1 MPIDAQHRILVHTGS
16 LIRRA
21 QQRHVAIWM
30 QEVSTDVTSVQ
41 YAVLL
46 VLEQRPGVSQ
56 RELGDELDLDRSTI
70 AELAARMVRNGLVAR
85 VGDPQDKR
93 RNTLFLTAP
102 GRALLN
108 ELKPRV
114 ETVEHVLTQHLSA
127 VERDALRSLIERLL
141 IQSES

>member
-1 MPIDAQHRILVHTGS
+1 MPTDNSPRILAHTGS

-30 QEVSTDVTSVQ
+30 REVSTDVTSVQ

-70 AELAARMVRNGLVAR
+70 AELAARMVRNGLVER
-85 VGDPQDKR
+85 ISDPHDKR
-93 RNTLFLTAP
+93 RNTLFLTTT
-102 GRALLN
+102 GRALLA

-114 ETVEHVLTQHLSA
+114 DNVERVLTQELSIA
-127 VERDALRSLIERLL
+127 ERDTLRHLIERLL
-141 IQSES
+141 IPCEP

>member
-1 MPIDAQHRILVHTGS
+1 MPTDNSPRILVHTGS

-30 QEVSTDVTSVQ
+30 REVSTDVTSVQ

-70 AELAARMVRNGLVAR
+70 AELAARMVRNGLVER
-85 VGDPQDKR
+85 ISDPQDKR
-93 RNTLFLTAP
+93 RNTLFLTTT
-102 GRALLN
+102 GRELLA

-114 ETVEHVLTQHLSA
+114 GNVERVLTQQLSA
-127 VERDALRSLIERLL
+127 TERDTLRQLIERLL
-141 IQSES
+141 IPCER

>member
-1 MPIDAQHRILVHTGS
+1 MHTGS

-30 QEVSTDVTSVQ
+30 REVSADVTSVQ

-85 VGDPQDKR
+85 AGDPSDKR
-93 RNTLFLTAP
+93 RNTLYLTDKGQAQ
-102 GRALLN
+102 LD

-114 ETVEHVLTQHLSA
+114 ETVEHILTQHLSSA
-127 VERDALRSLIERLL
+127 ERDSLRSLIERLL
-141 IQSES
+141 VQAEP

>member
-1 MPIDAQHRILVHTGS
+1 MPTDNSPRILAHTGS

-30 QEVSTDVTSVQ
+30 REVSTDVTSVQ

-70 AELAARMVRNGLVAR
+70 AELAARMVRNGLVER
-85 VGDPQDKR
+85 ISDPHDKR
-93 RNTLFLTAP
+93 RNTLFLTTT
-102 GRALLN
+102 GRALLA

-114 ETVEHVLTQHLSA
+114 DNVERVLTQELNTA
-127 VERDALRSLIERLL
+127 ERDTLRHLIERLL
-141 IQSES
+141 IPCEP

>member
-1 MPIDAQHRILVHTGS
+1 MPTDNSPRILAHTGS

-30 QEVSTDVTSVQ
+30 REVSTDVTSVQ

-70 AELAARMVRNGLVAR
+70 AELAARMVRNGLVER
-85 VGDPQDKR
+85 ISDPHDKR
-93 RNTLFLTAP
+93 RNTLFLTTT
-102 GRALLN
+102 GRALLA

-114 ETVEHVLTQHLSA
+114 DNVERVLTQELSTA
-127 VERDALRSLIERLL
+127 ERDTLRHLIERLL
-141 IQSES
+141 IHCEP

>member
-1 MPIDAQHRILVHTGS
+1 MHTGS

-30 QEVSTDVTSVQ
+30 REVSTDVTSVQ

-70 AELAARMVRNGLVAR
+70 AELAARMVRNGLVER
-85 VGDPQDKR
+85 ISDPQDKR
-93 RNTLFLTAP
+93 RNTLFLTTT
-102 GRALLN
+102 GRELLAG
-108 ELKPRV
+108 LKPRV
-114 ETVEHVLTQHLSA
+114 GNVERVLTQQLSA
-127 VERDALRSLIERLL
+127 TERDTLRQLIERLL
-141 IQSES
+141 IPCDL

>member
-1 MPIDAQHRILVHTGS
+1 MPTDNSPRILAHTGS

-30 QEVSTDVTSVQ
+30 LEVSTDVTSVQ

-70 AELAARMVRNGLVAR
+70 AELAARMVRNGLVER
-85 VGDPQDKR
+85 ISDPHDKR
-93 RNTLFLTAP
+93 RNTLFLTTT
-102 GRALLN
+102 GRALLA

-114 ETVEHVLTQHLSA
+114 DNVERVLTQELNTA
-127 VERDALRSLIERLL
+127 ERDTLRHLIERLL
-141 IQSES
+141 IPCEP

>member
-1 MPIDAQHRILVHTGS
+1 MPTDNSPRILAHTGS

-30 QEVSTDVTSVQ
+30 REVSTDVTSVQ

-70 AELAARMVRNGLVAR
+70 AELAARMVRNGLLER
-85 VGDPQDKR
+85 ISDPHDKR
-93 RNTLFLTAP
+93 RNTLFLTTT
-102 GRALLN
+102 GRALLA

-114 ETVEHVLTQHLSA
+114 DNVERVLTQELSTA
-127 VERDALRSLIERLL
+127 ERDTLRHLIERLL
-141 IQSES
+141 IPCEP

>member
-1 MPIDAQHRILVHTGS
+1 MPTDNSPRILAHTGS

-30 QEVSTDVTSVQ
+30 REVSTDVTSVQ

-70 AELAARMVRNGLVAR
+70 AELAARMVRNGLLER
-85 VGDPQDKR
+85 ISDPHDKR
-93 RNTLFLTAP
+93 RNTLFLTTT
-102 GRALLN
+102 GRALLA
-108 ELKPRV
+108 EFKPRV
-114 ETVEHVLTQHLSA
+114 DNVERVLTQELSTA
-127 VERDALRSLIERLL
+127 ERDTLRHLIERLL
-141 IQSES
+141 IPCEP

>member
-1 MPIDAQHRILVHTGS
+1 MHTGS

-21 QQRHVAIWM
+21 QQRHVALWM
-30 QEVSTDVTSVQ
+30 REVSTDVTSVQ

-70 AELAARMVRNGLVAR
+70 AELAARMVRNGLVER
-85 VGDPQDKR
+85 ISDPQDKR
-93 RNTLFLTAP
+93 RNTLFLTTT
-102 GRALLN
+102 GRELLA

-114 ETVEHVLTQHLSA
+114 GNVERVLTQQLSA
-127 VERDALRSLIERLL
+127 TERDTLRQLIDRLL
-141 IQSES
+141 IPLEP

>member
-1 MPIDAQHRILVHTGS
+1 MHTGS

-30 QEVSTDVTSVQ
+30 REVSTDVTSVQ

-70 AELAARMVRNGLVAR
+70 AELAARMVRNDLVER
-85 VGDPQDKR
+85 ISDPQDKR
-93 RNTLFLTAP
+93 RNTLFLTTT
-102 GRALLN
+102 GRELLA

-114 ETVEHVLTQHLSA
+114 GNVERVLTQQLSA
-127 VERDALRSLIERLL
+127 TERDTLRQLIERLL
-141 IQSES
+141 IPCDL

>member
-1 MPIDAQHRILVHTGS
+1 MPTDNSPRILAHTGS

-30 QEVSTDVTSVQ
+30 REVSTDVTSVQ

-70 AELAARMVRNGLVAR
+70 AELAARMVRNGLVER
-85 VGDPQDKR
+85 ISDPQDKR
-93 RNTLFLTAP
+93 RNTLFLTTT
-102 GRALLN
+102 GRALLA

-114 ETVEHVLTQHLSA
+114 DNVERVLTQELSTA
-127 VERDALRSLIERLL
+127 ERDTLRHLIERLL
-141 IQSES
+141 IPCEP

>member
-1 MPIDAQHRILVHTGS
+1 MHTGS

-30 QEVSTDVTSVQ
+30 REVSTDVTSVQ

-70 AELAARMVRNGLVAR
+70 AELAARMVRNGLVER
-85 VGDPQDKR
+85 ISDPQDKR
-93 RNTLFLTAP
+93 RNTLFLTTT
-102 GRALLN
+102 GRELLA

-114 ETVEHVLTQHLSA
+114 GNVERVLTQQLSA
-127 VERDALRSLIERLL
+127 TERDTLRQLIDRLL
-141 IQSES
+141 IPLKP

>member
-1 MPIDAQHRILVHTGS
+1 MPTDNTPRILVHTGS

-30 QEVSTDVTSVQ
+30 REVSTDVTSVQ

-70 AELAARMVRNGLVAR
+70 AELAARMVRNGLVER
-85 VGDPQDKR
+85 ISDPQDKR
-93 RNTLFLTAP
+93 RNTLFLTTT
-102 GRALLN
+102 GRELLA

-114 ETVEHVLTQHLSA
+114 GNVERVLTQQLSA
-127 VERDALRSLIERLL
+127 TERDTLRQLIDRLL
-141 IQSES
+141 IPLEP

>member
-1 MPIDAQHRILVHTGS
+1 MHTGS

-30 QEVSTDVTSVQ
+30 REVSTDVTSVQ

-70 AELAARMVRNGLVAR
+70 AELAARMVRNGLVER
-85 VGDPQDKR
+85 ISDPQDKR
-93 RNTLFLTAP
+93 RNTLFLTAT
-102 GRALLN
+102 GRALLA

-114 ETVEHVLTQHLSA
+114 GNVERVLTQHLSA
-127 VERDALRSLIERLL
+127 AERDTLRQLMERLL
-141 IQSES
+141 IPCE

>member
-1 MPIDAQHRILVHTGS
+1 MPTDNSPRILVHTGS

-30 QEVSTDVTSVQ
+30 REVSTDVTSVQ

-70 AELAARMVRNGLVAR
+70 AELAARMVRNGLVER
-85 VGDPQDKR
+85 ISDPQDKR
-93 RNTLFLTAP
+93 RNTLFLTAT
-102 GRALLN
+102 GRALLA

-114 ETVEHVLTQHLSA
+114 GNVERVLTQQLSA
-127 VERDALRSLIERLL
+127 AERDTLRQLIERLL
-141 IQSES
+141 IPCEQ

>member
-1 MPIDAQHRILVHTGS
+1 MHTGS

-30 QEVSTDVTSVQ
+30 REVSTDVTSVQ

-70 AELAARMVRNGLVAR
+70 AELAARMVRNGLAER
-85 VGDPQDKR
+85 ISDPQDKR
-93 RNTLFLTAP
+93 RNTLFLTTT
-102 GRALLN
+102 GRELLA

-114 ETVEHVLTQHLSA
+114 GNVERVLTQQLSA
-127 VERDALRSLIERLL
+127 TERDTLRQLIDRLL
-141 IQSES
+141 IPLEP

>member
-1 MPIDAQHRILVHTGS
+1 MHTGS

-30 QEVSTDVTSVQ
+30 REVSTDVTSVQ

-70 AELAARMVRNGLVAR
+70 AELAARMVRNGLVER
-85 VGDPQDKR
+85 ISDPQDKR
-93 RNTLFLTAP
+93 RNTLFLTGT
-102 GRALLN
+102 GRELLA

-114 ETVEHVLTQHLSA
+114 GNVERVLTQQLSA
-127 VERDALRSLIERLL
+127 AERDTLRQLIERLL
-141 IQSES
+141 IPCE

>member
-1 MPIDAQHRILVHTGS
+1 MHTGS

-30 QEVSTDVTSVQ
+30 REVSTDVTSVQ

-70 AELAARMVRNGLVAR
+70 AELAARMVRNGLVER
-85 VGDPQDKR
+85 ISDPQDKR
-93 RNTLFLTAP
+93 RNTLFLTTT
-102 GRALLN
+102 GRELLA

-114 ETVEHVLTQHLSA
+114 GNVERVLTQQLSA
-127 VERDALRSLIERLL
+127 TERDTLRQLIDRLL
-141 IQSES
+141 SPLEP

>member
-1 MPIDAQHRILVHTGS
+1 MHTGS

-30 QEVSTDVTSVQ
+30 REVSTDVTSVQ

-70 AELAARMVRNGLVAR
+70 AELAARMVRNGLVER
-85 VGDPQDKR
+85 ISDPQDKR
-93 RNTLFLTAP
+93 RNTLFLTTT
-102 GRALLN
+102 GRELLA

-114 ETVEHVLTQHLSA
+114 GNVERVLTQQLSA
-127 VERDALRSLIERLL
+127 TERDALRQLIDRLL
-141 IQSES
+141 IPLEP

>member
-1 MPIDAQHRILVHTGS
+1 MPTDNTPRILVHTGS

-30 QEVSTDVTSVQ
+30 REVSTDVTSVQ

-70 AELAARMVRNGLVAR
+70 AELAARMVRNGLVER
-85 VGDPQDKR
+85 ISDPQDKR
-93 RNTLFLTAP
+93 RNTLFLTTT
-102 GRALLN
+102 GRELLA

-114 ETVEHVLTQHLSA
+114 GNVERVLTQQLSA
-127 VERDALRSLIERLL
+127 TERDTLRQLIERLL
-141 IQSES
+141 IPCDL

>member
-1 MPIDAQHRILVHTGS
+1 MHTGS

-30 QEVSTDVTSVQ
+30 REVSTDVTSVQ

-70 AELAARMVRNGLVAR
+70 AELAARMVRNGLVER
-85 VGDPQDKR
+85 ISDPQDKR
-93 RNTLFLTAP
+93 RNTLFLTTT
-102 GRALLN
+102 GRELLA

-114 ETVEHVLTQHLSA
+114 GNVERVLTQQLSA
-127 VERDALRSLIERLL
+127 TERDTLRQLIERLL
-141 IQSES
+141 IPCDL

>member
-1 MPIDAQHRILVHTGS
+1 MHTGS

-30 QEVSTDVTSVQ
+30 REVSTDVTSVQ

-70 AELAARMVRNGLVAR
+70 AELAARMVRNGLVER
-85 VGDPQDKR
+85 ISDPQDKR
-93 RNTLFLTAP
+93 RNTLFLTAT
-102 GRALLN
+102 GRALLA

-114 ETVEHVLTQHLSA
+114 GNVERVLTQQLSA
-127 VERDALRSLIERLL
+127 AERDTLRQLIERLL
-141 IQSES
+141 IPCER

>member
-1 MPIDAQHRILVHTGS
+1 MPTDNSPRILAHTGS

-30 QEVSTDVTSVQ
+30 REVSTDVTSVQ

-70 AELAARMVRNGLVAR
+70 AELAARMVRNGLVER
-85 VGDPQDKR
+85 ISDPQDKR
-93 RNTLFLTAP
+93 RNTLFLTTT
-102 GRALLN
+102 GRALLA

-114 ETVEHVLTQHLSA
+114 DNVERVLTQELSTA
-127 VERDALRSLIERLL
+127 ERDTLRQLIERLL
-141 IQSES
+141 IPCEP

>member
-1 MPIDAQHRILVHTGS
+1 MHTGS

-30 QEVSTDVTSVQ
+30 REVSTDVTSVQ

-70 AELAARMVRNGLVAR
+70 AELAARMVRNGLVER
-85 VGDPQDKR
+85 ISDPQDKR
-93 RNTLFLTAP
+93 RNTLFLTTT
-102 GRALLN
+102 GRELLA

-114 ETVEHVLTQHLSA
+114 GNVERVLTQQLSA
-127 VERDALRSLIERLL
+127 TERDTLRQLIDRLL
-141 IQSES
+141 IPLEP

>member
-1 MPIDAQHRILVHTGS
+1 MHTGS

-30 QEVSTDVTSVQ
+30 REVSTDVTSVQ

-70 AELAARMVRNGLVAR
+70 AELAARMVRNGLVER
-85 VGDPQDKR
+85 ISDPHDQR
-93 RNTLFLTAP
+93 RNTLFLTTT
-102 GRALLN
+102 GRELLA

-114 ETVEHVLTQHLSA
+114 GNVERVLTQQLSA
-127 VERDALRSLIERLL
+127 TERDTLRQLIDRLL
-141 IQSES
+141 IPLEP